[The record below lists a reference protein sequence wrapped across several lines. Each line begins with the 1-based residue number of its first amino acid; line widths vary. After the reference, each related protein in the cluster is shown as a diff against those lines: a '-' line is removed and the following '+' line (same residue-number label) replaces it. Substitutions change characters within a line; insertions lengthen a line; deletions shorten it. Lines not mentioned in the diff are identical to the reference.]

1 MDMTEA
7 SGRVARAFR
16 DHGAF
21 DRVDE
26 GRFESTTT
34 AFEAVVKASEHDGR
48 IDYVVRVRA
57 PSLSAAVEDG
67 VADVVEE
74 GWLETFELRV
84 ADADGVVRGDHDIDP
99 TVGLAD
105 GDVVVEF
112 AFTDINERRGVDDA
126 AALINYVEGTY
137 VQGLIPGYEYVDPVA
152 GLVDQARQA
161 GGR

>member
-1 MDMTEA
+1 MTGT

-16 DHGAF
+16 DHGSFERAG
-21 DRVDE
+21 D

-34 AFEAVVKASEHDGR
+34 TFDAVVEASENEGR

-57 PSLSAAVEDG
+57 PSLSAAVDDG
-67 VADVVEE
+67 VAPVIEE

-84 ADADGVVRGDHDIDP
+84 ADADGVIRGDHDLDP
-99 TVGLAD
+99 DVTPTAD
-105 GDVVVEF
+105 SVVVEY

-137 VQGLIPGYEYVDPVA
+137 VQGIIPGYEYLDPVA
-152 GLVDQARQA
+152 GLVDRARRA
-161 GGR
+161 GER

>member
-1 MDMTEA
+1 MTET

-16 DHGAF
+16 DHDSF
-21 DRVDE
+21 ERVDE
-26 GRFESTTT
+26 ERFESTTT
-34 AFEAVVKASEHDGR
+34 TFDAIVEAGERDGR

-57 PSLSAAVEDG
+57 PSLSAAADG
-67 VADVVEE
+67 DVATVVEE

-84 ADADGVVRGDHDIDP
+84 ADADGVVRGDHALDP
-99 TVGLAD
+99 TVDLTGED
-105 GDVVVEF
+105 IVVEF

-137 VQGLIPGYEYVDPVA
+137 VQGIIPGYEYVDPVA
-152 GLVDQARQA
+152 GLVDQARRA

>member
-1 MDMTEA
+1 MTET

-16 DHGAF
+16 DHDSF
-21 DRVDE
+21 ERVDE

-34 AFEAVVKASEHDGR
+34 TFDAIVEAGERDGR

-57 PSLSAAVEDG
+57 PSLSAAADG
-67 VADVVEE
+67 DVATVVEE

-84 ADADGVVRGDHDIDP
+84 ADADGVVRGDHDLDP
-99 TVGLAD
+99 TVDLTAED
-105 GDVVVEF
+105 IVVEF

-137 VQGLIPGYEYVDPVA
+137 VQGIIPGYEYVDPVA
-152 GLVDQARQA
+152 GLVDQARRA
-161 GGR
+161 GDR

>member
-1 MDMTEA
+1 MTET
-7 SGRVARAFR
+7 SGRIARAFR
-16 DHGAF
+16 DHDSF
-21 DRVDE
+21 DRVDD
-26 GRFESTTT
+26 GRFTSTTT
-34 AFEAVVKASEHDGR
+34 TFDGIVEASENDGR

-67 VADVVEE
+67 VAAVVEE

-84 ADADGVVRGDHDIDP
+84 ADADGVVRGDHDFEP
-99 TVGLAD
+99 TVELA
-105 GDVVVEF
+105 GDELVVEF

-137 VQGLIPGYEYVDPVA
+137 VQGIIPGYEYVDPV
-152 GLVDQARQA
+152 GRLVDRARQA

>member
-1 MDMTEA
+1 MTET

-16 DHGAF
+16 DHGSF
-21 DRVDE
+21 DRAGE

-34 AFEAVVKASEHDGR
+34 FDAVVEAGERDGR
-48 IDYVVRVRA
+48 IDYVVRVRV
-57 PSLSAAVEDG
+57 PSLSAATEGD
-67 VADVVEE
+67 VAPVVEE

-99 TVGLAD
+99 AVELTGD
-105 GDVVVEF
+105 DVVVEF

-137 VQGLIPGYEYVDPVA
+137 VQGIIPGYEYVDPVA
-152 GLVDQARQA
+152 GLVDQARRA
-161 GGR
+161 G